1 MTDEDIYMDSMHMQV
16 PCLSTINAASCLG
29 ARETPLRFR
38 SKLAACETE
47 TFLHQTFSNV
57 FLSLFIFFS
66 VNATRKPF
74 ISALG
79 KIYWRANY
87 VSKRDS
93 LRGAFRL
100 NAKTATYSKE
110 YNMSEDAQILREQ
123 IRAHTIKHE
132 RKGFAFAIL
141 CVFAQLPWLFVF
153 ALSRELTF

>member
-1 MTDEDIYMDSMHMQV
+1 MDSMRMQV
-16 PCLSTINAASCLG
+16 PCLSTINATSCSG

-57 FLSLFIFFS
+57 LLSLFIFFS

-110 YNMSEDAQILREQ
+110 YNMCEREDAQILREH
-123 IRAHTIKHE
+123 IRAHTTKQE
-132 RKGFAFAIL
+132 RKGYAFAIL
-141 CVFAQLPWLFVF
+141 CVLAQLPWLFVF
-153 ALSRELTF
+153 ALSREMTF